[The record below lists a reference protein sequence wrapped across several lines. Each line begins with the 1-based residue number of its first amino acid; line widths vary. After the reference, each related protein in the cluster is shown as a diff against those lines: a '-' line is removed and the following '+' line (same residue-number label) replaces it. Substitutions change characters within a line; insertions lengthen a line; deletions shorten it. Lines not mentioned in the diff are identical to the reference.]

1 MGEYTT
7 INPSSK
13 EKRREHDL
21 YPTPEG
27 LVFAALY
34 EVGQYIKRPKK
45 ILDPG
50 CGEGIWG
57 KTAKNFFGDSYI
69 EITGVEL
76 RKELS
81 ENNNSSAYNNIY
93 LGEDFLATNA
103 LYPRDWQLQKYDL
116 IIGNP
121 PYFAAE
127 DFIRTSFKYLNE
139 GGTIIFLL
147 RQAFLASMK
156 RYKGLWQDHFPERV
170 ITCSRRPSFYH
181 ADTGSKSTDGE
192 EYAIFIWSKDWNKDW
207 YKGSLLNWE
216 Y

>member
-1 MGEYTT
+1 MSEYTT
-7 INPSSK
+7 INPNSK

-27 LVFAALY
+27 LVRATLMNWWKGY
-34 EVGQYIKRPKK
+34 KEYPYK

-50 CGEGIWG
+50 CGEGVWG
-57 KTAKNFFGDSYI
+57 KVAKELWPKA
-69 EITGVEL
+69 EITGIEI
-76 RKELS
+76 RKELNS
-81 ENNNSSAYNNIY
+81 EDNLAYY
-93 LGEDFLATNA
+93 THVSLGEDFLATNA

-127 DFIRTSFKYLNE
+127 DFIRTSHKYLENE
-139 GGTIIFLL
+139 GWVIFLL

-156 RYKGLWQDHFPERV
+156 RYNGLWQDHFPFEV

-192 EYAIFIWSKDWNKDW
+192 EYAIFTWRKEWKEKF
-207 YKGSLLNWE
+207 YEGSLLNWE

>member
-1 MGEYTT
+1 VEGVMGEYTT
-7 INPSSK
+7 INPASK

-27 LVFAALY
+27 LAKAVIDNLWYRDAN
-34 EVGQYIKRPKK
+34 PKS

-50 CGEGIWG
+50 CGEGVWG
-57 KTAKNFFGDSYI
+57 KVAK
-69 EITGVEL
+69 ERWPKAEVTGVEV
-76 RKELS
+76 RKVLNS
-81 ENNNSSAYNNIY
+81 ESYDNLYI
-93 LGEDFLATNA
+93 GEDFLAENT

-127 DFIRTSFKYLNE
+127 DFIRTSFKYLSND
-139 GGTIIFLL
+139 GYIVFLL

-156 RYKGLWQDHFPERV
+156 RYNGLWAIHFPEYV
-170 ITCSRRPSFYH
+170 MTCSRRPSFYH

-192 EYAIFIWSKDWNKDW
+192 EYAVFIWHKTWKENW